1 MALTGL
7 FYGLSTLDTPHFELE
22 KKMSTKRKRN
32 MLFLS
37 KLIPFLIID
46 NFTKKTSE
54 KVENE
59 RKE

>member
-1 MALTGL
+1 MNELILNNQVVL
-7 FYGLSTLDTPHFELE
+7 FYSIILWS
-22 KKMSTKRKRN
+22 
-32 MLFLS
+32 LFLFWIIHILL
-37 KLIPFLIID
+37 KKIKEQKITID